1 MHVQR
6 ESDARGP
13 WLRVRG
19 PLDFA
24 EVQALVKAGVALLR
38 AGDRGPLRLDLAGVS
53 YLDSSGLSA
62 LLDLQ
67 LQAAHLGRKLE
78 VHNPSAPVLQILR
91 LTRLEQAFSLQPEIN
106 WEGALRSS

>member
-24 EVQALVKAGVALLR
+24 EVQALVKAGMALLPST
-38 AGDRGPLRLDLAGVS
+38 GDGPLRLDLGGVS
-53 YLDSSGLSA
+53 FLDSSGLGA
-62 LLDLQ
+62 LLHLQ
-67 LQAAHLGRKLE
+67 KQAEHCGRKLE
-78 VHNPSAPVLQILR
+78 LHNPSAPVLQILR
-91 LTRLEQAFSLQPEIN
+91 LTRLGQVFSLHP
-106 WEGALRSS
+106 